1 MDKVYLLSNT
11 TMNNKHIFLME
22 FVLSFFF
29 SFVFHFIAVIVTTI
43 TIIIITT
50 AA

>member
-11 TMNNKHIFLME
+11 TMNNKHVLME

>member
-1 MDKVYLLSNT
+1 MDKAHLLSYT
-11 TMNNKHIFLME
+11 IMNNKHVLME

-29 SFVFHFIAVIVTTI
+29 PFVFHFISVIVTTI
-43 TIIIITT
+43 TIIMITT

>member
-1 MDKVYLLSNT
+1 
-11 TMNNKHIFLME
+11 ME

-29 SFVFHFIAVIVTTI
+29 SFVFHFIAVIFTTI
-43 TIIIITT
+43 TIIVITT